1 MSKKVIFIGDSI
13 TEAFDVKKHLS
24 EFNIINKGIYGDN
37 TMGVLKR
44 IDSDII
50 NLNPDKVFILI
61 GTNDFALNRTPEE
74 LIETYEQAIKKL
86 IAHIHSTDI
95 YITSILPTRN
105 IENRPIETIKKTN
118 AYLFKLAQ
126 KYKLN
131 YFDLFS
137 ELADKNEQINE
148 IYTTDGLHLSEEG
161 YQKWAEVFKLKFR
174 DLINNHN

>member
-1 MSKKVIFIGDSI
+1 MSEKIIFIGDSI

-44 IDSDII
+44 VDSDII

-74 LIETYEQAIKKL
+74 LIETYEQIIKKI
-86 IAHIHSTDI
+86 IAHINSTDI

-105 IENRPIETIKKTN
+105 IENRPIEIIKKAN
-118 AYLFKLAQ
+118 SCLFNLAQ
-126 KYKLN
+126 KYNLN

-137 ELADKNEQINE
+137 ELADNEEQINE
-148 IYTTDGLHLSEEG
+148 RYTTDGLHLSEEG
-161 YQKWAEVFKLKFR
+161 YQKWAEIFKHKFR
-174 DLINNHN
+174 DLINNRH